1 MKKKELEEK
10 ARDAERRRIERM
22 QLKLQ
27 AEKDK
32 REQREQRVKENQQQ
46 IQKEREQKWHRIEQ
60 RIAAM
65 TPEKSPAKRPKYV
78 T

>member
-1 MKKKELEEK
+1 MVLKKKELEEK
-10 ARDAERRRIERM
+10 AREAERRRIERI
-22 QLKLQ
+22 QQKLQ

-46 IQKEREQKWHRIEQ
+46 LQKEREQKLQRVEQ

-65 TPEKSPAKRPKYV
+65 TPEKSPAKRLK
-78 T
+78 